1 MLYMKLSLS
10 LFFVLFVSFT
20 NAQLTNGLIAMF
32 PFDQNY
38 NDLGP
43 SAINLTPFGTTFVP
57 DRVGLSNHGLAFGNQ
72 HYLVFNDNAVKV
84 PLPITISVW
93 VNLQSLA
100 TTNEVFRSDNI
111 YNDYYGYCLNI
122 APNTGQVSAHISA
135 GLGNA
140 SPGNRRSF
148 CTNSGISTNTWHHIV
163 AIIKGAF
170 DMQIYIDCE
179 LQNGTYQGTGA
190 TNMIYSNTESRIGGY
205 IGNPVSPMGTYFNG
219 QMDQM
224 ALWNRALNY
233 DEVRQLCE
241 NDNSLALD
249 ETSITNGVLLYPNP
263 FSNELHLSSALDKPL
278 TYELHDINGKLL
290 LNGVIEGQTKQVL
303 DLNHLAPGA
312 YLLKS
317 KYADQVFTQRLVK
330 Q

>member
-1 MLYMKLSLS
+1 MKLSLS

-93 VNLQSLA
+93 VNVQSFS
-100 TTNEVFRSDNI
+100 NFNMIFISDNV
-111 YNDYYGYCLNI
+111 YNNYYGYWLNI
-122 APNTGQVSAHISA
+122 AANTGQVGVHVAG
-135 GLGNA
+135 GLGGAN
-140 SPGNRRSF
+140 SSNRRTF
-148 CTNSGISTNTWHHIV
+148 LTTNGLTLNTWHHIV
-163 AIIKGAF
+163 AVINGAL
-170 DMQIYIDCE
+170 DMKVYIDCE

-190 TNMIYSNTESRIGGY
+190 TNMTYSSANSCIGGY
-205 IGNPVSPMGTYFNG
+205 IGNSTNSNGAYLIGT
-219 QMDQM
+219 MDQ
-224 ALWNRALNY
+224 LVFWNRALNY

-263 FSNELHLSSALDKPL
+263 FSNELHLSSALDKPS

-290 LNGVIEGQTKQVL
+290 LNGVIEGQTNQVL
-303 DLNHLAPGA
+303 DLNHLAPGT